1 MSLVS
6 VNITSYN
13 REQSLMRCLESV
25 TKQSY
30 KNIEI
35 NIVDDCS
42 TDNTEQIVK
51 FYQEKD
57 NRINYFKHEI
67 NKGNAFSRNTALKN
81 SNGIYVAFMDD
92 DDEWIDDL
100 KLEKQ
105 VEIFQKNST
114 GELGLVCSSIKII
127 REDSSFVKKVHGL
140 SESELKSKILS
151 GNSVIYNST
160 VLVLKSIMDKLGGFD
175 EDLPRGIDSDFFRRL
190 ILIEKKRVFF
200 MDDVTANIYECGA
213 DRMTNVVTTKS
224 LKKNIL
230 ANEMCLIKYKEI
242 FSDFEEIKKFR
253 KNKLLKKYLRLLYN
267 EPSLSNI
274 GRMIKGMSL

>member
-230 ANEMCLIKYKEI
+230 ANEMCLIK
-242 FSDFEEIKKFR
+242 
-253 KNKLLKKYLRLLYN
+253 
-267 EPSLSNI
+267 
-274 GRMIKGMSL
+274 